1 MVSTSQKICFA
12 TRNEAFVEKRF
23 RDTKKLVLLARK
35 SRKMVFTSMKIFS
48 FKIGSPNFNNGFQ
61 HQKEKL

>member
-12 TRNEAFVEKRF
+12 TQNEAFVEKRF

-35 SRKMVFTSMKIFS
+35 SRKMVFTSMKMF
-48 FKIGSPNFNNGFQ
+48 FF
-61 HQKEKL
+61 